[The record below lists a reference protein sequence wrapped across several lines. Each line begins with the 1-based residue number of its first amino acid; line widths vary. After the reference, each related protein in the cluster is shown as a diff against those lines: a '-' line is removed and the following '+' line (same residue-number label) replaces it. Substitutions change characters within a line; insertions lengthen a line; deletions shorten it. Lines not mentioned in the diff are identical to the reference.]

1 MLQPCDTTYPV
12 FVHQTAIRGAN
23 GAVECGG
30 CQK

>member
-23 GAVECGG
+23 GVVECGG